1 MQMPHRQRKRLTMNR
16 RSNDKHMTGREFPV
30 AGAYPWRD
38 MQPGDW
44 FTARCSAASIASI
57 QNKRGSAVYGAV
69 TKGNH
74 NIVVRIK

>member
-1 MQMPHRQRKRLTMNR
+1 MNR
-16 RSNDKHMTGREFPV
+16 RSNAEHMTGHELHV
-30 AGAYPWRD
+30 ADAYPWQD

-69 TKGNH
+69 TKDNQ
-74 NIVVRIK
+74 NIVVRIR